1 MFEVAGRDDSRYLLV
16 VACAGSVDGPDIGG
30 VFVPGEVES
39 DLEDELV
46 DLGIEFGSEESH
58 R

>member
-1 MFEVAGRDDSRYLLV
+1 VFEVAGRDDSRYLLV

-46 DLGIEFGSEESH
+46 DLGIEFGSEE
-58 R
+58 